1 MGLLAQLGDLYESW
15 EKRRA
20 GIKDSGSII
29 PGHGGVLDRL
39 DGLLAVATAVMVI
52 LLLNLWAPPE
62 PPPVTDSVTVMQGVG
77 PQAG

>member
-1 MGLLAQLGDLYESW
+1 MGDLYESW

-39 DGLLAVATAVMVI
+39 DGLLAVAVAVMLI
-52 LLLNLWAPPE
+52 LLLNLWNPPE
-62 PPPVTDSVTVMQGVG
+62 PPPAVDSITVMQGMG